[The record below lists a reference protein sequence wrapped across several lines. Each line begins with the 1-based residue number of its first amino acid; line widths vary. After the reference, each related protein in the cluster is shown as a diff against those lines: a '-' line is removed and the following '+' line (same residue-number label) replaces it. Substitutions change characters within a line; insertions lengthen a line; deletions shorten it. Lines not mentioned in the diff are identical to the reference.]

1 MVLFWL
7 NCLLVSKVANWFVN
21 ISEDEDYL
29 ESNKMHGVNGY
40 LYANLP
46 GLQMC
51 LGEKISWHVIGLG
64 NEVDMHTAY
73 FYGNTF
79 LHDGSVKDTI
89 SLLPGQYIAGEL
101 QLLATTR
108 AT

>member
-1 MVLFWL
+1 
-7 NCLLVSKVANWFVN
+7 
-21 ISEDEDYL
+21 
-29 ESNKMHGVNGY
+29 MHGVNGY

-46 GLQMC
+46 GLKMC

-79 LHDGSVKDTI
+79 MHDGNVKDTL
-89 SLLPGQYIAGEL
+89 SLLPGQSIGSSSSYQVICDVIAG
-101 QLLATTR
+101 AWGKKF
-108 AT
+108 

>member
-1 MVLFWL
+1 M
-7 NCLLVSKVANWFVN
+7 N

-51 LGEKISWHVIGLG
+51 LGEKISWHVIGFG

-79 LHDGSVKDTI
+79 LHDGSVKDTL